1 MRPCISIE
9 RKEYLTVK
17 PRQLLLAAVVCA
29 VLGGAAVAY
38 KVMAPEQVAP
48 AMNVT
53 TITGEAISD
62 AQWRG
67 KVVLVNFWATS
78 CVTCVAEM
86 PLLVDLHKKYSARGF
101 ETLAVAMAYDR
112 PDYVLNFAK
121 TRQLPFKVAL
131 DLQAGLAKSYGNVAV
146 TPTSFLIDK
155 QGKII
160 KRWVGEPDIAAVSSL
175 IERSL

>member
-1 MRPCISIE
+1 
-9 RKEYLTVK
+9 
-17 PRQLLLAAVVCA
+17 
-29 VLGGAAVAY
+29 
-38 KVMAPEQVAP
+38 
-48 AMNVT
+48 
-53 TITGEAISD
+53 
-62 AQWRG
+62 
-67 KVVLVNFWATS
+67 
-78 CVTCVAEM
+78 M

-101 ETLAVAMAYDR
+101 ETLAVAMSYDR

-131 DLQAGLAKSYGNVAV
+131 DLQAALAKSYGNVAV